1 MKKDEIGYLEKEL
14 KRSETKGYFV
24 ELVIM
29 LTIIYIV
36 DELASNMNSTMQ
48 PYMIYDLFKIP
59 GASALTEEYS
69 AAVGTMTLLTLP
81 NYLIMLLSPFYKS
94 LADKFGR
101 KMFLIINTAVMGL
114 GLGICMIAP
123 NYIVYAIGILVVLF
137 VQTNDVQVMY
147 IMESAPARHRAKV
160 CSATKAIA
168 LVGVSLIGVAK
179 TVFYDPADLSS
190 WRKVFLLPALFG
202 IAVAIICIPL
212 VKETPVFLTKKLKAL
227 KGEKEEENKE
237 EQKEDNKNGGVV
249 NALKYIFSN
258 KQMRSITIAG
268 IIFCLATGVT
278 GYYATIL
285 EVASGAGAITAAQIN
300 KIVIFFPFINGLVTF
315 ISGFLSDALGRKK
328 ACIVLSVLAV
338 VGLATFIFGAGLG
351 FNEYVIGTAYG
362 VFIGGLWSICDT
374 LVLVMP
380 SESTPTELRA
390 SVIGTM
396 ALIMGVGMA
405 LSSILIAA
413 GMNVVGSANIGMLCF
428 AMTVPFML
436 IAIFLITKNVKETN
450 GADLTNI
457 EI

>member
-1 MKKDEIGYLEKEL
+1 
-14 KRSETKGYFV
+14 
-24 ELVIM
+24 
-29 LTIIYIV
+29 
-36 DELASNMNSTMQ
+36 
-48 PYMIYDLFKIP
+48 
-59 GASALTEEYS
+59 
-69 AAVGTMTLLTLP
+69 
-81 NYLIMLLSPFYKS
+81 
-94 LADKFGR
+94 
-101 KMFLIINTAVMGL
+101 
-114 GLGICMIAP
+114 
-123 NYIVYAIGILVVLF
+123 
-137 VQTNDVQVMY
+137 Y

-179 TVFYDPADLSS
+179 TVFYDPSDLSS

-285 EVASGAGAITAAQIN
+285 EVASGSGAITAAQIN

-405 LSSILIAA
+405 LSSILIAV

-457 EI
+457 EM

>member
-1 MKKDEIGYLEKEL
+1 MKKNEIGYLEKEL
-14 KRSETKGYFV
+14 KKSETKGYFV
-24 ELVIM
+24 GLVVM

-59 GASALTEEYS
+59 GASALTDEYS

-114 GLGICMIAP
+114 GLAICMIAP

-147 IMESAPARHRAKV
+147 IMESAPAKHRAKV
-160 CSATKAIA
+160 ASATKAIA

-179 TVFYDPADLSS
+179 TVFYDPSDLSS
-190 WRKVFLLPALFG
+190 WRKVFIIPAVFG
-202 IAVAIICIPL
+202 IAVALICIPL

-227 KGEKEEENKE
+227 KGEKEDEDTNEK
-237 EQKEDNKNGGVV
+237 KEDNNKGGVV

-285 EVASGAGAITAAQIN
+285 EVAGGNGAITPDQIN
-300 KIVIFFPFINGLVTF
+300 RIVIFFPFINGLVTF

-328 ACIVLSVLAV
+328 ACILLSVFAV
-338 VGLATFIFGAGLG
+338 AGLATFIFGAGLG

-362 VFIGGLWSICDT
+362 LFIGGLWSICDT

-405 LSSILIAA
+405 LSSILIAV

-457 EI
+457 EM